1 MAQEKTK
8 AKASTDKPTKK
19 KNTPAKVLTNK
30 SVEKNN
36 TVGEYGD
43 ASTIGLYYRV
53 TTAGRKVW
61 RYRYQLRGKTRI
73 MTLGSYPDVSLADA
87 RAKATG
93 ARSEVLKGTD
103 PGAAAQRENSKN
115 RQMPTVEEFIPE
127 YIKYHAKPDPKN
139 PKRAYKKSWYQD
151 QLILERWLVPSIGRL
166 RLNEVTRQD
175 IQDILDKC
183 RDTGA
188 SRQPGKILAVTRMM
202 FKIAIQRGKLELT
215 PCSYIEEPQPEP
227 AQKAMTEEEIKTW
240 WTGTTAAIESHS
252 PNIQKP
258 IALALQLMLLTGQRP
273 GEVAAMTRNEL
284 QLDSLIGPHWIIDG
298 ERRKKGRAK
307 AGKTHAVALPPEAVR
322 VIEKALALSDGEFV
336 FQAPKG
342 GHIRTDSATSEAMN
356 RIFKTKP
363 RPTPHSA
370 RHTVATEL
378 EELGFEESRIG
389 RVLGHGSKTVTGT
402 VYINNRINEPALKNQ
417 RTLLE
422 AWHQQ
427 LNTIVTG
434 EKGTDNVTSI
444 RRERLA

>member
-1 MAQEKTK
+1 MAK
-8 AKASTDKPTKK
+8 AKAFTDRFASNYSTPGDI
-19 KNTPAKVLTNK
+19 
-30 SVEKNN
+30 
-36 TVGEYGD
+36 GD
-43 ASTIGLYYRV
+43 AKTTGLYLRV
-53 TTAGRKVW
+53 SAAGKKVW

-127 YIKYHAKPDPKN
+127 YIKRYAKPDPKN
-139 PKRAYKKSWYQD
+139 RKRYYKKSWYQD

-202 FKIAIQRGKLELT
+202 FKFAIQRGKLEYT

-240 WTGTTAAIESHS
+240 WTGTTETIVSKDPESH
-252 PNIQKP
+252 KA

-273 GEVAAMTRNEL
+273 GEVAAMTRSEL
-284 QLDSLIGPHWIIDG
+284 HMDSPIGPHWIIDG

-307 AGKTHAVALPPEAVR
+307 TGKTHAVALPPEAVR
-322 VIEKALALSDGEFV
+322 VVETALGLSDGEFV

-342 GHIRTDSATSEAMN
+342 GHIRTDSATSDAMD
-356 RIFKTKP
+356 RIFKSKP

-378 EELGFEESRIG
+378 EDLNFEESRIG

-422 AWHQQ
+422 AWHQR
-427 LNTIVTG
+427 LNEIVTG
-434 EKGTDNVTSI
+434 EKGADNVVKLEA
-444 RRERLA
+444 RA